1 MAKRT
6 SDREEN
12 MTPYN
17 RRLGRN
23 ATWGHVSDT
32 SRLPKQPNSQHGR
45 AVHWLRFCPID
56 GRARA
61 IPKVARSSFARQRL
75 VNRQQ

>member
-6 SDREEN
+6 SDREED
-12 MTPYN
+12 MPAYN

-45 AVHWLRFCPID
+45 DVHWLGFCRTD
-56 GRARA
+56 GCARA
-61 IPKVARSSFARQRL
+61 IPKVVRSSSARQRP